1 MPSTKNVWSEYYPMS
16 LTSKK
21 KEIKYLYEIK
31 ALIVAFFVACGL
43 WYVVVGNDH
52 LESNI
57 AVRVEYGSLPENLI
71 VADGRIETVYV
82 RVKSSTEL
90 LKRLDNSDL
99 IYRVDLNDTKKG
111 VNVIP
116 INMSQITNLNGFK
129 LLSVD
134 PQYIVME
141 VDEIKSKILPIRIEF
156 NSFDEEDLY
165 VSNLRI
171 SPSMIEVRGA
181 AHILDEL
188 DFIPILFD
196 LAKVP
201 NQGHYSRPLQ
211 VSLSDNLKTQNPVI
225 NIDFDVNLETNT
237 IDIIRPVMIRS
248 KEITN
253 LEQIAQ
259 QAHNAT
265 PSKAENH
272 TNNMPSNK
280 SEDTNEQAHTSQAYR
295 LHPRAIQLNLEVPAS
310 KITEDTLDLN
320 ITSQVEVFIN
330 EIDDMAGATLPIEV
344 KLPRHVKLI
353 SMEPENVFVELKE

>member
-1 MPSTKNVWSEYYPMS
+1 MS

-31 ALIVAFFVACGL
+31 ALIIAFFLACGL

-57 AVRVEYGSLPENLI
+57 AVRVEYGSLPEHLI
-71 VADGRIETVYV
+71 VADGRLETIYV

-90 LKRLDNSDL
+90 LKRLDNSDI
-99 IYRVDLNDTKKG
+99 IYRVALNDAKKG

-116 INMSQITNLNGFK
+116 INMSQITDLNGFK
-129 LLSVD
+129 LVSVD

-156 NSFDEEDLY
+156 ESFEEDDLY

-188 DFIPILFD
+188 EFISIPFD

-211 VSLSDNLKTQNPVI
+211 VSLQHNLKTKTPVI
-225 NIDFDVNLETNT
+225 TLDFDVNLETST
-237 IDIIRPVMIRS
+237 VDIIRPVMIHT
-248 KEITN
+248 KELAD
-253 LEQIAQ
+253 LEKL
-259 QAHNAT
+259 HE
-265 PSKAENH
+265 AELLSQESTINFD
-272 TNNMPSNK
+272 TSA
-280 SEDTNEQAHTSQAYR
+280 SEQKDVEHTSQAYT
-295 LHPRAIQLNLEVPAS
+295 LHPRAVKLTLEVPTS
-310 KITEDTLDLN
+310 KITEDTLNLN

-330 EIDDMAGATLPIEV
+330 EVDEMVGAILPVEI
-344 KLPRHVKLI
+344 KLPRHVQLI
-353 SMEPENVFVELKE
+353 SMEPENIYVEIKEENLIKNEQNIKEGNS